1 MLQILKYI
9 ISDSHSY
16 KACHA
21 PKDKP
26 LCCSAMAGK
35 HRLTVPRHAFRL
47 LWRLQRSFGLKCMA
61 DCHCLPFRIRCA
73 LNKLSPGAL
82 ATETCLPES
91 IFVSPEGDF
100 RQPLTQKHS
109 AGRLL
114 VIACKRDTQNHLG
127 TRLLGISG
135 FLGCC
140 NLFAASLLL
149 GLLSPAVSKLG
160 AWAWGPP
167 AVSKLGFQTQGCL
180 AWLGASGGGL
190 GLGGP
195 PAVSKLGLG
204 AWAGLRV

>member
-160 AWAWGPP
+160 AWAWVSKPRWFPNWGLGRVAPRRFP
-167 AVSKLGFQTQGCL
+167 NWVSKLRA
-180 AWLGASGGGL
+180 AWLGL
-190 GLGGP
+190 GLRG
-195 PAVSKLGLG
+195 G
-204 AWAGLRV
+204 AWAW